1 MASRPSTID
10 HQPLVS
16 IIIVNYQ
23 AGKSLD
29 QSVKSAKQF
38 PGTEIIII
46 DNSPPHENLGF
57 SKAINLAVA
66 KSHGRYICLLNP
78 DAKFTAGSLA
88 HMFKTLALNHD
99 RAIIAPRLVNP
110 SGTPQPSCYGPQTVW
125 NAIKEFWFSQKG
137 SYRKYLPTSS
147 GPVHAAVA
155 ACWLMPRTVWDELGG
170 LSEKFFL
177 YFEDLDFCDRAQKQ
191 EIPVLYDAQAKVIHQ
206 HGLSASANPSTA
218 KLFLASANTYHGRIK
233 KLTIDLII
241 RLHDLFVPPTSTK
254 KILGIFLAYTLFIF
268 GFAVLGYF
276 LLPARFSP
284 TPLISSFYHTNFL
297 LWSWANFDGAHYLG
311 IAAHGYQ
318 VIAGQSQH
326 AFFPLLPL
334 LINLLGR
341 VGLDAYLAG
350 HFIVLASLLGF
361 MFVLVKWAAQYV
373 KNPLGI
379 LWLVLLSPGTVFLMS
394 IYTEPVF
401 LFLTILTFYF
411 VDKKQWGRAAL
422 STALATATR
431 VNGIFLVLFLL
442 IKMIKAKKNT
452 LFSILHTLYSSTGL
466 LAFMSYLYTTSGDP
480 LAWYH
485 AQGDWEKATAT
496 APWVTFSSYLRA
508 VTLEF
513 VPDLTHLVV
522 VIEVLLTLT
531 LLYLAYIFCR
541 RSHLDW
547 SYKLYVLGSLGLPI
561 ITGSLGSM
569 PRFSLTMFPLFMIIP
584 SLSSLPRIIICT
596 LFAVSCMLGVIL
608 FTRGYW
614 YA

>member
-1 MASRPSTID
+1 MK
-10 HQPLVS
+10 PLISV
-16 IIIVNYQ
+16 IIVNYQ

-29 QSVKSAKQF
+29 ESVKSAKQF
-38 PGTEIIII
+38 PGTEIIVI
-46 DNSPPHENLGF
+46 DNSPPAPNLGF
-57 SKAINLAVA
+57 SKAVNLAVA

-78 DAKFTAGSLA
+78 DAKFTPGSLA
-88 HMFKTLALNHD
+88 HLLKTSALNHD
-99 RAIIAPRLVNP
+99 RAIIAPRLVDP
-110 SGTPQPSCYGPQTVW
+110 SGTPQPSCYAPQTIW
-125 NAIKEFWFSQKG
+125 HAIKEFWFSQKG

-191 EIPVLYDAQAKVIHQ
+191 GIPVFYDAQAKVIHQ
-206 HGLSASANPSTA
+206 HGLSASTNTNTA

-233 KLTIDLII
+233 KLMIDLII
-241 RLHDLFVPPTSTK
+241 RVHDLFIPPASTK
-254 KILGIFLAYTLFIF
+254 KLLGIFLLYSLFVL
-268 GFAVLGYF
+268 GLAVLGYF
-276 LLPARFSP
+276 VLTARFSP
-284 TPLISSFYHTNFL
+284 TPLIPSIYHNNFL

-311 IAAHGYQ
+311 IAQHGYQ
-318 VIAGQSQH
+318 VIAGQSQY

-334 LINLLGR
+334 LINLLALT
-341 VGLDAYLAG
+341 GLDPYLAG
-350 HFIVLASLLGF
+350 HLIVLASLLGF
-361 MFVLVKWAAQYV
+361 MFVLVKWAAPYV
-373 KNPLGI
+373 KNPLEI

-411 VDKKQWGRAAL
+411 ADKHQWGRAAL
-422 STALATATR
+422 ATALATATR
-431 VNGIFLVLFLL
+431 VNGIFLILFLAFKL
-442 IKMIKAKKNT
+442 LKSNT
-452 LFSILHTLYSSTGL
+452 RPLASIFYLLTSTIGL
-466 LAFMSYLYTTSGDP
+466 AGFMSYLWQKTGDP

-496 APWVTFSSYLRA
+496 VPWVTFSSYLRA
-508 VTLEF
+508 VTTEF

-522 VIEVLLTLT
+522 MIEIILTLI
-531 LLYLAYIFCR
+531 LLYLLVVFLRQRKLGNAYKAYTIGN
-541 RSHLDW
+541 LA
-547 SYKLYVLGSLGLPI
+547 LPI

-569 PRFSLTMFPLFMIIP
+569 PRFSLILFPLFLAIP
-584 SLSSLPRIIICT
+584 ALPRIPRIFIWT
-596 LFAVSCMLGVIL
+596 LFVVSSMVGIIL